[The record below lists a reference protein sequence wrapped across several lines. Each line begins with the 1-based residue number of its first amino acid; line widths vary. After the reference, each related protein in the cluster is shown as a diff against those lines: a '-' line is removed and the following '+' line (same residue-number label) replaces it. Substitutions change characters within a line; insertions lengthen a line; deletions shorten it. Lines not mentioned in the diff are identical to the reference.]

1 MRPHPHDHSRG
12 ALDPALL
19 STEQGIAAIKW
30 SMVALVVTALVQF
43 GVVLISGSVALL
55 ADTIHNIA
63 DAASGLPLWLAFLL
77 ARKPT
82 TRRFTYGYGRAEDFA
97 GLIIVLMIVGSGI
110 VVAYESMT
118 HLWNPP
124 TVQYLGAVGVASV
137 IGFLGNEAVARY
149 RLKVGHEIGSA
160 ALIADGHHAR
170 TDALSSLSVLAATLG
185 VWMGMPTA
193 DPLVGLLI
201 AAVILKMGWESG
213 ASIVMRMLDGVDP
226 DVTDEVVHAMHH
238 VPSVQDV
245 TEVRIR
251 WLGHRLLAE
260 VNIGVDPSLSVEA
273 GHHIAAEVQHQL
285 LHHLRYLSNVVVH
298 IDPLTASGE
307 HHHRI
312 PVHTHGEFPPHSH

>member
-1 MRPHPHDHSRG
+1 
-12 ALDPALL
+12 
-19 STEQGIAAIKW
+19 
-30 SMVALVVTALVQF
+30 
-43 GVVLISGSVALL
+43 
-55 ADTIHNIA
+55 
-63 DAASGLPLWLAFLL
+63 
-77 ARKPT
+77 
-82 TRRFTYGYGRAEDFA
+82 
-97 GLIIVLMIVGSGI
+97 
-110 VVAYESMT
+110 VAYESIA
-118 HLWNPP
+118 HLWQPP
-124 TVQYLGAVGVASV
+124 TVQYLGAVAVAAV

-185 VWMGMPTA
+185 VWLGIPMA

-201 AAVILKMGWESG
+201 AAVILKIGWESG
-213 ASIVMRMLDGVDP
+213 ALIVMRMLDGVDP
-226 DVTDEVVHAMHH
+226 DVTDEVIHAIHH
-238 VPSVQDV
+238 VPGVQDV
-245 TEVRIR
+245 TEVTIR

-273 GHHIAAEVQHQL
+273 GHHVASEVQHQL

-312 PVHTHGEFPPHSH
+312 PSHTHGEFPTHSH

>member
-1 MRPHPHDHSRG
+1 MRHHPHDHSHG

-19 STEQGIAAIKW
+19 TTEQGIAAIKW
-30 SMVALVVTALVQF
+30 STVALVVTALVQF
-43 GVVLISGSVALL
+43 GVVHLSGSVALL
-55 ADTIHNIA
+55 ADSIHNLA
-63 DAASGLPLWLAFLL
+63 DAASGVPLWLAFLL
-77 ARKPT
+77 ARQPA

-97 GLIIVLMIVGSGI
+97 GLLIVLIIVGSGI
-110 VVAYESMT
+110 VVAYESMA

-124 TVQYLGAVGVASV
+124 TVQHLWAVGFASV

-149 RLKVGHEIGSA
+149 RLKIGQEIGSA
-160 ALIADGHHAR
+160 ALIADGQHAR
-170 TDALSSLSVLAATLG
+170 TDALSSLSVLPAALG
-185 VWMGMPTA
+185 VWLGMPIA

-201 AAVILKMGWESG
+201 AAVILKIGWESG
-213 ASIVMRMLDGVDP
+213 SSIVMRMLDGVDP
-226 DVTDEVVHAMHH
+226 DVTHEVIHAIHH

-260 VNIGVDPSLSVEA
+260 VNIAVDPSLSVEA
-273 GHHIAAEVQHQL
+273 AHHIAAEVQHQL

-312 PVHTHGEFPPHSH
+312 PAHTHGEFPTHSH